1 MSAAAVD
8 LADAADLPA
17 AVVGGKAR
25 TLGLMAVMGLPVP
38 DGFVVP
44 AGTADPG
51 AVLAAEIAR
60 RGWEAVPL
68 AVRSSAAQEDGN
80 HASFAGI
87 HASCLNVVGSEAA
100 RRATGEVTA
109 SLHSPRAAAYRQRMG
124 IPDGEAAMAVLVT
137 PMVPA
142 VAAGV
147 GFTCEPRSGRDNL
160 LAISAVRGLGEA
172 LVDGSEAG
180 EEILVAE
187 NRLDDSLSVAS
198 RTPARQSAECIPIE
212 GGGTL
217 RRPLPAGSGPILD
230 DVRAVDLARL
240 LREAARALNYAD
252 PAFDMEWVW
261 TGERFVLVQ
270 ARPITARGWHT
281 YPGLA
286 GQAPIWSNG
295 NTRDVVPHVMGAMD
309 WLGSRLLADIILEQA
324 YRRSGF
330 PVLEGARRTALF
342 GGRLYLN
349 ASLIQWEAWD
359 ALGLPPREINAFMGG
374 HHPEI
379 PVQPPSRRDRLARLL
394 RLARYVVGAGGWR
407 RRGLAEIEA
416 TFAEAGEVRALDL
429 AALDDFGLSDRLRR
443 LGAATRGR
451 EAMMFLQG
459 SGGGTLFQVVE
470 TIRKRLPAEAP
481 ALAAAIMSGG
491 EPSVSTRQGRETL
504 ELAGLARLEPEVA
517 ARLRR
522 GPPWSLDGLPPTSPF
537 CAALERF
544 IDRYGHR
551 GIYETYFRNPRLRED
566 PSHLLASVAGLLDVD
581 PAALEARQKAAQ
593 QAAWKRLD
601 AELPLAAR
609 LMLRTLIGPARMEG
623 RQRELA
629 RSALAASGEAVRRL
643 LLEMGRRLTER
654 GALDDSGGIFDLT
667 PQEAMDALAGK
678 TAGLRRRVRH
688 RRERMAEWDANPAPD
703 TVIGHGRGAPPPRPD
718 PAQPGP
724 AATAGGWKGV
734 SVGGGVAEGVARV
747 VHSPDLGSHL
757 MPGDILVA
765 PSTDPAWTPLFLRA
779 GGLVMETGG
788 YISHGAIIARELGI
802 PAVINL
808 PGILGAI
815 RDGQRVRV
823 DGDRG
828 VVTPV

>member
-1 MSAAAVD
+1 MSTAID
-8 LADAADLPA
+8 LADAPDQPA
-17 AVVGGKAR
+17 ALVGGKAHA
-25 TLGLMAVMGLPVP
+25 LGLMAVMGLPVP
-38 DGFVVP
+38 DGFVIP
-44 AGTADPG
+44 AGADDPG
-51 AVLAAEIAR
+51 AILAAEMAR
-60 RGWEAVPL
+60 RGWETVPL
-68 AVRSSAAQEDGN
+68 AIRSSAAHEDGER
-80 HASFAGI
+80 ASFAGI
-87 HASCLNVVGSEAA
+87 HASRLNVVGPEAA
-100 RRATGEVTA
+100 RRAAGDVLA
-109 SLHSPRAAAYRQRMG
+109 SLHSPRAAAYRRRMG

-137 PMVPA
+137 PMLPA

-187 NRLDDSLSVAS
+187 TRLDDGLSVAS
-198 RTPARQSAECIPIE
+198 RIPARQSAECVPAE

-217 RRPLPAGSGPILD
+217 RRPLPAGADPILD
-230 DVRAVDLARL
+230 DTRAVELARL

-252 PAFDMEWVW
+252 PAFDIEWVW
-261 TGERFVLVQ
+261 TGQRFVLVQ

-309 WLGSRLLADIILEQA
+309 WLSSRLLADIILEQA

-359 ALGLPPREINAFMGG
+359 ALGLPPGEINAFMGG

-379 PVQPPSRRDRLARLL
+379 PVPPPTRRQRLARIL
-394 RLARYVVGAGGWR
+394 RLARYVAGSGRWR
-407 RRGLAEIEA
+407 RQGLAEIGA
-416 TFAEAGEVRALDL
+416 AFAEAGEIRALDL
-429 AALDDFGLSDRLRR
+429 AARDDSELCDRLRR

-491 EPSVSTRQGRETL
+491 EPSVSTRQGHETL
-504 ELAGLARLEPEVA
+504 ELAMLARQDAAVE

-522 GPPWSLDGLPPTSPF
+522 GAPWSLDDLPAASPF
-537 CAALERF
+537 RAALERF
-544 IDRYGHR
+544 IERYGHR
-551 GIYETYFRNPRLRED
+551 GIYETYFRSPRLRDD
-566 PSHLLASVAGLLDVD
+566 PSYLLESVAGLLDVA
-581 PAALEARQKAAQ
+581 PAALEARQTAARK
-593 QAAWKRLD
+593 AAWKRLD
-601 AELPLAAR
+601 AELPGVSR
-609 LMLRTLIGPARMEG
+609 LMLRALVGPARMEG

-629 RSALAASGEAVRRL
+629 RSALAASGEAIRRL
-643 LLEMGRRLTER
+643 LLEMGRRLMER
-654 GALDDSGGIFDLT
+654 NALEHAGDIFDLT
-667 PQEAMDALAGK
+667 PHEAMDALAGK
-678 TAGLRRRVRH
+678 TAGLRRRVAHRRH
-688 RRERMAEWDANPAPD
+688 RMAGWDANPAPD
-703 TVIGHGRGAPPPRPD
+703 TVIGDGRGAPPPG
-718 PAQPGP
+718 PAP
-724 AATAGGWKGV
+724 AATAGEWKGV
-734 SVGGGVAEGVARV
+734 SVGGGVAEGIARV
-747 VHSPDLGSHL
+747 VRSPELGGGL

-808 PGILGAI
+808 PGILAAV
-815 RDGQRVRV
+815 RDGQRIRV

-828 VVTPV
+828 TVSPA